1 MRLRN
6 YYFQI
11 AVSLYAT
18 LYFFHHANIL
28 IMLYIVLNY
37 KKKFEYGFD
46 MFVIF
51 DFSRLG
57 GGGGAVVQYFIKFC
71 HLLQISN
78 LQDGFGSPRV
88 WPSLYCHSTFN
99 NFA

>member
-57 GGGGAVVQYFIKFC
+57 VGGSCSILHKILPFTTNFKLTGRFWVTESMALA
-71 HLLQISN
+71 LLPQH
-78 LQDGFGSPRV
+78 F
-88 WPSLYCHSTFN
+88 
-99 NFA
+99 